1 MRRMGG
7 QHVNSTTLSV
17 RVPHELYDAV
27 IDIASYRSTPYG
39 PMLREVIMQWV
50 AEIEEE
56 EVR

>member
-1 MRRMGG
+1 MGG